1 MIRVRVANNN
11 ALGVQLAG
19 ENALHVH
26 AIGEAVNHYITI
38 SDISFKEIDQQGNY
52 VYTITMTDGATYEF
66 TAPKG
71 PEGETGTGIQ
81 SAYLNADYTLTLEFT
96 DGTSY
101 TTPVIRGATGV
112 GVDTILWL
120 DGDHSPGTFDTYRI
134 LMTDESYTDF
144 QVYNGAD
151 AASKIL
157 CNTTA
162 TWNSQPQLVAAAG
175 TLYIYSDHSFDQG
188 GNPVPGFKV
197 GDGNAYLIDIP
208 FADTTLQE
216 QLEEHIAD
224 TEVHITESERE
235 FWNNKERCY
244 TDNSDPETLIFTKE

>member
-1 MIRVRVANNN
+1 MIKVHLVDNN
-11 ALGVQLAG
+11 AHKVR
-19 ENALHVH
+19 
-26 AIGEAVNHYITI
+26 AIGEVVNHYITI
-38 SDISFKEIDQQGNY
+38 EDITFKEIDPQGGY

-71 PEGETGTGIQ
+71 ATGETGNGIQ
-81 SAYLNADYTLTLEFT
+81 SAYLNSDYTLTLEFT

-112 GVDTILWL
+112 GVDAVLWL

-151 AASKIL
+151 AAENVL
-157 CNTTA
+157 CKTTA
-162 TWNSQPQLVAAAG
+162 QWNAQPQLVAAAG
-175 TLYIYSDHSFDQG
+175 TLYVYTDHTFDES

-216 QLEEHIAD
+216 QVQEHIAD

-235 FWNNKERCY
+235 FWNSKERCY
-244 TDNSDPETLIFTKE
+244 TDSSDPETLIFTKE